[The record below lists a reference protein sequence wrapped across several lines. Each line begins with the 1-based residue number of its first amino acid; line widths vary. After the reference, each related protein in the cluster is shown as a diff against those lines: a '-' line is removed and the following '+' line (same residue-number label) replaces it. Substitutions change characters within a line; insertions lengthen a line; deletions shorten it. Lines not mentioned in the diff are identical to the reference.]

1 MGSPHAPDDKERGS
15 AKAAMRAAELF
26 AARSRDH
33 SLPQRSH
40 GQKDFIPD
48 YSEAQTEKLR
58 QCREEQWQL
67 LSEERVERLGS
78 LVKAEWRPRRG
89 IVELKSPAGKFWH
102 TMGFTRRG
110 KQCLQTEEAVY
121 LLECGS
127 IQLLYRGLPMSVQEA
142 YERLLPCRSTSLLQ
156 YQVFSHL
163 KRLGYI
169 LMRFDP
175 STVLSSYERQ
185 LNMESSNRKSS
196 RNRRKRK
203 HSPSPR
209 SQDKRGKTDEN
220 VPCEERAQEGTSESA
235 PVSQRTPAT
244 NLVNEPWPSNSR
256 SPIQNLTAA
265 ANGCISDEGSRSI
278 SEPTTTEGTDVIC
291 SPKWDFTEI
300 TFPNLG
306 SDCLENHLPPPDVLL
321 MPENIVGRELDLS
334 GWRSKLN
341 QTRERISRREQEQ
354 LEWESRYKNSI
365 NADVEVKHCRSW
377 REYKDLLRRRVQQGA
392 RQRPPHL
399 WNQAVTPMVE
409 PNQATSTASLL
420 ERISILQT
428 SHILDGTAQVQDE
441 AEEIRIDFD
450 VYQADAVADFK
461 KSSPGKPYARMC
473 VRRFDEEVPDLRALK
488 QLSRRSG
495 DVPVVFALVDS
506 GDIAFYSFKDFNL
519 PVDVYP

>member
-1 MGSPHAPDDKERGS
+1 MDRSS
-15 AKAAMRAAELF
+15 AKGLMRAAELF
-26 AARSRDH
+26 GARTREH

-40 GQKDFIPD
+40 GQKDFIND
-48 YSEAQTEKLR
+48 HTEAQTEKLR
-58 QCREEQWQL
+58 QCREEQWLL

-78 LVKAEWRPRRG
+78 LVKAQWRPRRG
-89 IVELKSPAGKFWH
+89 FVELKSPAGKFWH

-110 KQCLQTEEAVY
+110 KQCLQTEEAIY

-127 IQLLYRGLPMSVQEA
+127 IQLFYRSLPMSIQEA
-142 YERLLPCRSTSLLQ
+142 YERLLPSKSTSLLQ

-185 LNMESSNRKSS
+185 MNMEGTHRKSS
-196 RNRRKRK
+196 GNRRKRK
-203 HSPSPR
+203 RSPSPR

-220 VPCEERAQEGTSESA
+220 VPCGERAKEKTSESA
-235 PVSQRTPAT
+235 
-244 NLVNEPWPSNSR
+244 LVNQIMPAVGSVNEHWPSHST
-256 SPIQNLTAA
+256 SPIQNLTNT
-265 ANGCISDEGSRSI
+265 ANRCISDDGPCPI
-278 SEPTTTEGTDVIC
+278 SEPSTESRNFNC
-291 SPKWDFTEI
+291 RSRWDFIEI
-300 TFPNLG
+300 MFPNLA
-306 SDCLENHLPPPDVLL
+306 SDCLHNHLPPPDVVLL
-321 MPENIVGRELDLS
+321 PENIIGRELDMS
-334 GWRSKLN
+334 SWRSRLN

-365 NADVEVKHCRSW
+365 NADMEVKQCRSW
-377 REYKDLLRRRVQQGA
+377 REYKDLLRRRAQQGA

-399 WNQAVTPMVE
+399 WNQAVTPLIQ
-409 PNQATSTASLL
+409 PNQTTSTVSLL
-420 ERISILQT
+420 EQIGILHT
-428 SHILDGTAQVQDE
+428 SHILDGTAEIQNE
-441 AEEIRIDFD
+441 AEEIKIDFD
-450 VYQADAVADFK
+450 VYQADAVAEFK

-488 QLSRRSG
+488 QLCRRSG